1 MDADLRDVLNRY
13 YYDATVCDLR
23 HLSKTGQGEL
33 SYNSV
38 MYLDVISYQEEMLQE
53 GCTVGSLAKTLRIS
67 NSAATMKVQEL
78 VKLGLVEKERSAE
91 DRRVLRLHLTKQAG
105 DALKAYDRPF
115 ERAVQRVESTFSPE
129 EVQTFCAILQMF
141 IDEYKQ
147 EF

>member
-78 VKLGLVEKERSAE
+78 VRLGACGKRAQRGGPPGAPPSFDETG
-91 DRRVLRLHLTKQAG
+91 RRCT
-105 DALKAYDRPF
+105 
-115 ERAVQRVESTFSPE
+115 ES
-129 EVQTFCAILQMF
+129 L
-141 IDEYKQ
+141 
-147 EF
+147 

>member
-78 VKLGLVEKERSAE
+78 VRLGLVERAQRGGSPGAPPSFDETGRRCAE
-91 DRRVLRLHLTKQAG
+91 SL
-105 DALKAYDRPF
+105 
-115 ERAVQRVESTFSPE
+115 
-129 EVQTFCAILQMF
+129 
-141 IDEYKQ
+141 
-147 EF
+147 

>member
-78 VKLGLVEKERSAE
+78 VKLGLVEKERSAA